1 MSTRSEQN
9 AKQIIRS
16 IEPTYFSDNPYR
28 FDVDQKRFP
37 IFSDKNIAFVNGLV
51 NNDSN
56 YTWID
61 PGEISKIYSK
71 AATGDEGSIR
81 DAVYFT
87 DKMNSTHL
95 AAVTVKEKQTG
106 LMGCLEWNQFNGP
119 IKCLE
124 EKFKLPRGEDVKLPR
139 GKDEV
144 ELKGGTKLTV
154 AFLEERYAGNN
165 KLQMA
170 LQSKDVIERARLV
183 ADIARAT
190 TNMTDRLL
198 PETIKREH
206 VWNYNRSNFSFATKF
221 CHHGCRNLN
230 KQEVDGASNIC
241 KSDNFCIYDTVVGAM
256 LPYYAD
262 AYVDEGTLNNWC
274 DKYNRTKDGES
285 RCGAYASRYAWI
297 NGTINKKLIFT
308 PEGIGEDAD
317 ADVAR
322 GYLGYFELYSL
333 VLEGI
338 NKWRRERIGDEGSNN
353 AAVSDIGFHEV
364 DLMIWYYFK
373 GSRLVHAQNRM
384 NKLFKE
390 NGEKE

>member
-9 AKQIIRS
+9 VKQIIRS

-364 DLMIWYYFK
+364 DLMI
-373 GSRLVHAQNRM
+373 
-384 NKLFKE
+384 
-390 NGEKE
+390 

>member
-1 MSTRSEQN
+1 MTTRKDRNVRRLFSSVEASLHPDKYYEFDLDQN
-9 AKQIIRS
+9 G
-16 IEPTYFSDNPYR
+16 
-28 FDVDQKRFP
+28 FP
-37 IFSDKNIAFVNGLV
+37 VFSDKNIAFVNGLV

-61 PGEISKIYSK
+61 PGAISEIYSK
-71 AATGDEGSIR
+71 AAAGDERNIR

-95 AAVTVKEKQTG
+95 AAVTVKEKQAG
-106 LMGCLEWNQFNGP
+106 LMECLEWSQFNGSL
-119 IKCLE
+119 KCLE
-124 EKFKLPRGEDVKLPR
+124 EKFKLPR

-221 CHHGCRNLN
+221 CHHGCRNLS

-262 AYVDEGTLNNWC
+262 AYVDEGALNNWC
-274 DKYNRTKDGES
+274 DKYNRTKDGKS

-297 NGTINKKLIFT
+297 SGTINNKLIFT

-353 AAVSDIGFHEV
+353 AAVSDIGFREV
-364 DLMIWYYFK
+364 DLMIWYFFK
-373 GSRLVHAQNRM
+373 GSRLDKA
-384 NKLFKE
+384 KE
-390 NGEKE
+390 AMDELSSSLAFD

>member
-1 MSTRSEQN
+1 
-9 AKQIIRS
+9 
-16 IEPTYFSDNPYR
+16 
-28 FDVDQKRFP
+28 
-37 IFSDKNIAFVNGLV
+37 
-51 NNDSN
+51 
-56 YTWID
+56 
-61 PGEISKIYSK
+61 
-71 AATGDEGSIR
+71 
-81 DAVYFT
+81 
-87 DKMNSTHL
+87 
-95 AAVTVKEKQTG
+95 
-106 LMGCLEWNQFNGP
+106 
-119 IKCLE
+119 
-124 EKFKLPRGEDVKLPR
+124 
-139 GKDEV
+139 
-144 ELKGGTKLTV
+144 
-154 AFLEERYAGNN
+154 
-165 KLQMA
+165 MA

-198 PETIKREH
+198 PETIKRGH

-230 KQEVDGASNIC
+230 KQEVDGTSNIC

-262 AYVDEGTLNNWC
+262 AYVDEEALNNWC

-297 NGTINKKLIFT
+297 SGTLNKKLIFT

-353 AAVSDIGFHEV
+353 AAVSDVGFHEV

-373 GSRLVHAQNRM
+373 GSRLTYAQNRM
-384 NKLFKE
+384 KGQFKE
-390 NGEKE
+390 DGEKE

>member
-1 MSTRSEQN
+1 MSTRSERN
-9 AKQIIRS
+9 VKQIIRS
-16 IEPTYFSDNPYR
+16 IEPTYFSDDPYR

-37 IFSDKNIAFVNGLV
+37 IFSDKNLAFVNGLV

-61 PGEISKIYSK
+61 PGKISEIYNE
-71 AATGDEGSIR
+71 AAKGDEGSIR

-106 LMGCLEWNQFNGP
+106 LIGCLDWDQFDGP

-124 EKFKLPRGEDVKLPR
+124 EKFKLPDS
-139 GKDEV
+139 KDEV
-144 ELKGGTKLTV
+144 ELKGGTKLTA

-170 LQSKDVIERARLV
+170 LRSKNVIERARLV

-221 CHHGCRNLN
+221 CHHGCRNIN
-230 KQEVDGASNIC
+230 KREIVGDSAIYE
-241 KSDNFCIYDTVVGAM
+241 SDNFCIYDTVVGAM

-262 AYVDEGTLNNWC
+262 AYVDEEALNNWC
-274 DKYNRTKDGES
+274 DKHNNKDGKS
-285 RCGAYASRYAWI
+285 RCGAYANRYAWI
-297 NGTINKKLIFT
+297 SGTINKKLIIT
-308 PEGIGEDAD
+308 PEDIGEDAD
-317 ADVAR
+317 KKVAQ

-338 NKWRRERIGDEGSNN
+338 NKWRRERTGDEGSSR
-353 AAVSDIGFHEV
+353 APVSDIGFHEV

-373 GSRLVHAQNRM
+373 GSRLEDAQDRM

-390 NGEKE
+390 NGEEK